1 MRGSEP
7 QPQFELGTVDQ
18 ARGNWR
24 RGVEIV
30 HRVSDV
36 GLTDVQ
42 AEYGVADGDVSQLI
56 MGEQLHVGG
65 LHSTLELAERAGIA
79 AGMVGVD
86 LCCYT
91 GAGMRALVRFCA
103 VERMTGV
110 DATAEVVDRGQ
121 QLCVDEGLD
130 GRISFLVGDACATGL
145 PDEIAD
151 FVWGEDA
158 WCYVEDKSGLLV
170 EAARLLRPGGV
181 VAFTDWVEGSARMD
195 TTEAERLLRFMRF
208 PSILDIGDY
217 RGLLGQAG
225 LRVEAAEDTGRF
237 ARYFELYRDM
247 VTMQLTYDALKAVGF
262 DSARM
267 EALERER
274 DFVRELARQTK
285 LAQALFV
292 ARKQPS

>member
-1 MRGSEP
+1 M
-7 QPQFELGTVDQ
+7 
-18 ARGNWR
+18 
-24 RGVEIV
+24 

-36 GLTDVQ
+36 GLADVQ
-42 AEYGVADGDVSQLI
+42 VEYGAAGGDVSRLI

-65 LHSTLELAERAGIA
+65 LQSTLELAARAGIA

-91 GAGMRALVRFCA
+91 GASMRALVRFCA
-103 VERMTGV
+103 VGRMIGV
-110 DATAEVVDRGQ
+110 DATAEVVERGRE
-121 QLCVDEGLD
+121 LCVDEGLD

-145 PDEIAD
+145 PDEVAD

-158 WCYVEDKSGLLV
+158 WCYVEDKSALLI
-170 EAARLLRPGGV
+170 EGARLLRPGGV
-181 VAFTDWVEGSARMD
+181 IAFTDWVEGSNRME

-208 PSILDIGDY
+208 PNILDIEDY

-225 LRVEAAEDTGRF
+225 LRAEIAEDTGRF
-237 ARYFELYRDM
+237 ARYLELYRDM
-247 VTMQLTYDALKAVGF
+247 ITMQLTYDALKAVGF
-262 DSARM
+262 DSVRM

-274 DFVRELARQTK
+274 DFVRGLARQTK

-292 ARKQPS
+292 ARKQ